1 MPAKYA
7 FSLNGDHYQGCYSTR
22 DEAIAAA
29 VEAARLAE
37 DTPQTIFVGR
47 CVPADPK
54 ASGHA
59 RAIISNMSARAREEF
74 GDAGSTYLTKLSKTQ
89 IENLDKSLELVIRG
103 WLEHNELIP
112 TFSKVEA
119 IGEYPVRAAKVKGQ
133 ASDYREVQEIGTVAS
148 DA

>member
-1 MPAKYA
+1 MHAKYA
-7 FSLNGDHYQGCYSTR
+7 FSLNSEHFQGGYATR
-22 DEAIAAA
+22 DEALAAA
-29 VEAARLAE
+29 VEAARRSADSPL
-37 DTPQTIFVGR
+37 TVYVGR

-59 RAIISNMSARAREEF
+59 RAVISNMSARAREEF
-74 GDAGSTYLTKLSKTQ
+74 GDAGSAYLTKLSKQQ

-119 IGEYPVRAAKVKGQ
+119 IGEYSVPSTSSEGK
-133 ASDYREVQEIGTVAS
+133 SDDFREVHEIGTMAS